1 MIEWDEGGV
10 TLRADREQGGVVCRV
25 FEAALGR
32 ERSIPHELNERAVSV
47 RVASF
52 I

>member
-32 ERSIPHELNERAVSV
+32 ERSIPELNERAVPV
-47 RVASF
+47 RVASL